1 MRRLAR
7 ISAAACAVIAL
18 AAAACAGS
26 SHAQAYPNK
35 PVRLILPYTP
45 GGGTDLIARPLAQKL
60 SERLGQQ
67 VIVDN
72 RGGAN
77 GTIGM
82 ELAAKAPPDGYTLV
96 LALTAQLAMNPAVY
110 AHLPYDP
117 VRDFTPVML
126 LGTAPYLLTVN
137 AALPATTVAE
147 LIALAKARP
156 GQLAFASSGNGG
168 IPHLAGELLKHLA
181 GIDIVHVPY
190 KGGGPAMTDLI
201 GGQVQMNFA
210 VIPVGMP
217 YVRAGRLRALAVTSA
232 KRFKSIPEVP
242 ALAETLRGY
251 EISTWYGVLAPA
263 RTPARIVDT
272 LNRSLAAALD
282 DPDLKQS
289 QLANGFEAIGGGP
302 DALAAQIRDE
312 LVKWSKLI
320 AASGVK
326 LD

>member
-1 MRRLAR
+1 MNKTRRIHPAACVAVT
-7 ISAAACAVIAL
+7 IAVAACAVIA
-18 AAAACAGS
+18 
-26 SHAQAYPNK
+26 HAQTYPNK

-77 GTIGM
+77 GNIGM

-110 AHLPYDP
+110 AHLQYDP
-117 VRDFTPVML
+117 VRDFVPVIL

-137 AALPATTVAE
+137 AALPATSVAE
-147 LIALAKARP
+147 LIALAKSRP

-168 IPHLAGELLKHLA
+168 IPHLAGESLKRMA

-217 YVRAGRLRALAVTSA
+217 FVRAGRLRALAVTSA
-232 KRFKSIPEVP
+232 QRFKSIPEVP

-272 LNRSLAAALD
+272 LNRAIAGALS

-289 QLANGFEAIGGGP
+289 QLANGFEAIGGIP
-302 DALAAQIRDE
+302 DALAAHIRNE